1 MSKMCEFHRASIPS
15 YIVTFLAVGNE
26 KSINFFIPYIRAMGR
41 HQKTSIRNLQELSGH
56 ILGKRVPAVT
66 LLALKAN
73 RFIGNS
79 VPNVFCPIDV
89 LKDW

>member
-1 MSKMCEFHRASIPS
+1 
-15 YIVTFLAVGNE
+15 
-26 KSINFFIPYIRAMGR
+26 MGR

-56 ILGKRVPAVT
+56 ILGKEVPAVT
-66 LLALKAN
+66 LIAPKAN
-73 RFIGNS
+73 GFIGNS